1 MRERSNPYYEDL
13 FERGCNMSIT
23 DMIIS
28 AVLKKGVLYEA
39 RNVDADVE
47 VPVVIDNLEHRIKV
61 NIKCEH
67 MTLRVNKEDEK
78 ES

>member
-1 MRERSNPYYEDL
+1 MK
-13 FERGCNMSIT
+13 IT

-28 AVLKKGVLYEA
+28 GILKKGILYEA

-47 VPVVIDNLEHRIKV
+47 IPMVIEDQEQKIKI

-67 MTLRVNKEDEK
+67 MTLQIEKDEK
-78 ES
+78 TGA

>member
-1 MRERSNPYYEDL
+1 MS
-13 FERGCNMSIT
+13 SIT

-47 VPVVIDNLEHRIKV
+47 VPMVIGNQERKITI

-67 MTLRVNKEDEK
+67 MTLRIDKD
-78 ES
+78 